1 MDPDISKIAQLL
13 VLFGGFAA
21 FAVTLSIIARFAFR
35 KAGVASLPSRDGE
48 LRIDDSRFTR
58 LEEAV
63 DSIALEVERIAE
75 AQRFTAKL
83 MSERLADRLPES
95 VPDRA
100 KQR

>member
-1 MDPDISKIAQLL
+1 MDPDIGRIAEALAL
-13 VLFGGFAA
+13 VGA
-21 FAVTLSIIARFAFR
+21 FATFVVTLSIIARFAFR
-35 KAGVASLPSRDGE
+35 KSQAMPLPSRDGE
-48 LRIDDSRFTR
+48 LRIDDSRFAR

-95 VPDRA
+95 TPDRT